1 MDTSIEHNRPSNPA
15 PLWVA
20 TAIDNPRWATWKLA
34 VGGALLMWLIQP
46 PMRLW
51 PLAWIALVPWILIAS
66 RPTLARRDYVIFYL
80 SAFAYW
86 TVTMQGIRHAHPAMN
101 VAWIALSAYLAVY
114 PLVWMMLVRVAWGAQ
129 AIGEHA
135 SGRGC
140 KRLGIG
146 LAVPIVWTGL
156 ECVRNYLLTGIS
168 AAMLGHSLVDVPILI
183 QIADTLGSY
192 GVTFLVALVN
202 AAIALMILRRLGAS
216 NIGESKRIAIVA
228 AAALIATLV
237 YGGWRLQ
244 QADNLPRTSATTIAL
259 LGRDEP
265 IVFEQSEER
274 ERQIFDAYYRQS
286 VEAARLAKEK
296 DMKLGAVVWPESMFT
311 GSLPWFVAEPG
322 KELARF
328 PGQTVSDDVM
338 REIIAERQ
346 SIFQRRAEQIQSSLR
361 QVTGQ
366 ATGPD
371 LLGGCAVVRY
381 DNPPGGHSGCVWI
394 GDDGRV
400 ADWYAKTH
408 LVMFGEYI
416 PLIDYLPFIKRW
428 IPAGMGIL
436 PGKGPVAMEV
446 GDLVVSPNVC
456 IETAVE
462 RVTVNHVGELISQQK
477 NPDAIVNVTNDGWFD
492 RTSIV
497 EHHLRCSQM
506 VAVACRR
513 PILIAANGGPTAW
526 INSAGQIVERLPSD
540 QSGVILANVKI
551 DDRISPLVRIGDW
564 PARVLAGACLVIAV
578 VGWRRG
584 RQIKRMKRSIQHS
597 PN

>member
-1 MDTSIEHNRPSNPA
+1 MDTTNEDNRPSDPA
-15 PLWVA
+15 PSWGA
-20 TAIDNPRWATWKLA
+20 TWIDSPRLATWKLA
-34 VGGALLMWLIQP
+34 VGGAALLWLIQP

-66 RPTLARRDYVIFYL
+66 RRILGRRDYVIFYF

-114 PLVWMMLVRVAWGAQ
+114 PLAWMMLVRVAWGSQ
-129 AIGEHA
+129 SIGENG
-135 SGRGC
+135 SGRGYR
-140 KRLGIG
+140 RLGIG
-146 LAVPIVWTGL
+146 LSVPIVWTGL

-183 QIADTLGSY
+183 QTADTFGSY

-202 AAIALMILRRLGAS
+202 AAIGLMILRRLGAS
-216 NIGESKRIAIVA
+216 NVRESNRIAIVA
-228 AAALIATLV
+228 GAALTAALI
-237 YGGWRLQ
+237 YGGWRLHE
-244 QADNLPRTSATTIAL
+244 ADNLQRTSSTTIAL

-265 IVFEQSEER
+265 IVYEQSEER
-274 ERQIFDAYYRQS
+274 EGQIFNAYYLQA
-286 VEAARLAKEK
+286 VEAARLAKQK
-296 DMKLGAVVWPESMFT
+296 DIELGAVVWPESMFT
-311 GSLPWFVAEPG
+311 GSLPWFVAEPD

-328 PGQTVSDDVM
+328 PGQTVSDEVM

-346 SIFQRRAEQIQSSLR
+346 SIFQRRAEQIQQSLR

-366 ATGPD
+366 TTGPD

-394 GDDGRV
+394 GDEGRV
-400 ADWYAKTH
+400 AKWYAKTH

-436 PGKGPVAMEV
+436 PGNGPVAMDV

-462 RVTVNHVGELISQQK
+462 RVTVNHIAELISQQK
-477 NPDAIVNVTNDGWFD
+477 NPDVVVNVTNDGWFD

-513 PILIAANGGPTAW
+513 PILIAANGGPTSW
-526 INSAGQIVERLPSD
+526 INSSGEIVERLPND
-540 QSGVILANVKI
+540 ESGMILANVKI
-551 DDRISPLVRIGDW
+551 DNRVSPMVRIGDW
-564 PARVLAGACLVIAV
+564 PARVLAGVCLMIAM
-578 VGWRRG
+578 VGWRRS
-584 RQIKRMKRSIQHS
+584 RRIV
-597 PN
+597 